1 MKLKNNILNTLL
13 AVAFLIMIFQAG
25 CATTTT
31 TVKETPLPTET
42 EEVAKPVPI
51 PPTEAVEKPVSPTPM
66 EVGVNLSEIT
76 DPNQIPDFKDDYGR
90 IELLYAIDNSRKYFE
105 KVESYPESFESIGF
119 TPEKQ
124 IDTLSLFRDGYV
136 SSKSPQELT
145 DFIAKNFRVFQAIGK
160 EHGGEVNF
168 TGYGFPVFG
177 KNVTRSSS
185 LAYERNMDWKTSL
198 YFGSLGL
205 LVTPM
210 RGIAADDRA
219 FPPGGLAFVLIEEAT
234 NLNEEGQAGKSFFT
248 LTHDSRST
256 TKTTDRVDVFLGIGA
271 EALHKADD
279 FNTSGKL
286 YYLLK
291 R

>member
-1 MKLKNNILNTLL
+1 MKSKNNILNSLL

-25 CATTTT
+25 CATTT
-31 TVKETPLPTET
+31 VKETPLLPIEAV
-42 EEVAKPVPI
+42 EKPVSL
-51 PPTEAVEKPVSPTPM
+51 PPTEAVEKPVTLTPM

-76 DPNQIPDFKDDYGR
+76 DPNQIPDFKDDYDKTS
-90 IELLYAIDNSRKYFE
+90 LLYAIDNSRKYFE
-105 KVESYPESFESIGF
+105 KVEPYPESFESIGF

-145 DFIAKNFRVFQAIGK
+145 DFIAKNFRVFQVTGK
-160 EHGGEVNF
+160 ENGGEVNF
-168 TGYGFPVFG
+168 TGYGFPVSD
-177 KNVTRSSS
+177 KNVTHSTS
-185 LAYERNMDWKTSL
+185 LAYDWKDDWKTSV

-205 LVTPM
+205 RVIPM

-256 TKTTDRVDVFLGIGA
+256 TKTTDRAEIFLGIGE
-271 EALHKADD
+271 EALKKAED

-286 YYLLK
+286 YYLL
-291 R
+291 RR

>member
-1 MKLKNNILNTLL
+1 MKLKNNILNSLL

-42 EEVAKPVPI
+42 EEVVKPVPI
-51 PPTEAVEKPVSPTPM
+51 PPTEAGVS
-66 EVGVNLSEIT
+66 LSEIT

-90 IELLYAIDNSRKYFE
+90 TELLYAVDNSRLYFE
-105 KVESYPESFESIGF
+105 KTNAYPDSFKSIGF

-124 IDTLSLFRDGYV
+124 IETLTLFRDGYV
-136 SSKSPQELT
+136 SSKNSQELT
-145 DFIAKNFRVFQAIGK
+145 EYITKNFRIFQATGM

-168 TGYGFPVFG
+168 TGYGFPVFD
-177 KNVTRSSS
+177 KNVTHSSS
-185 LAYERNMDWKTSL
+185 LAYDWKTSV

-205 LVTPM
+205 RVTPM
-210 RGIAADDRA
+210 RSIATGEGF
-219 FPPGGLAFVLIEEAT
+219 FPPGGLAFVVVET
-234 NLNEEGQAGKSFFT
+234 GGQVEKSFFV
-248 LTHDSRST
+248 LGHDTRSAI
-256 TKTTDRVDVFLGIGA
+256 KTAARADVFFGIGE
-271 EALHKADD
+271 EALQKAEN
-279 FNTSGKL
+279 FNTPGKL

>member
-13 AVAFLIMIFQAG
+13 VVAFLIMIFQAG

-76 DPNQIPDFKDDYGR
+76 DPNQIPDFRDDYGR
-90 IELLYAIDNSRKYFE
+90 IELLYAVDNSRKYFE
-105 KVESYPESFESIGF
+105 NVESYPESLKSIGF

-124 IDTLSLFRDGYV
+124 IETLTLFRDGYV
-136 SSKSPQELT
+136 SSKSSQELT
-145 DFIAKNFRVFQAIGK
+145 DFIAKNFRVFQVTGK
-160 EHGGEVNF
+160 ENGGEVNF
-168 TGYGFPVFG
+168 TGYGFPVLD
-177 KNVTRSSS
+177 KNVTHSSS
-185 LAYERNMDWKTSL
+185 LAYDWKTSA
-198 YFGSLGL
+198 YFGSIDLP
-205 LVTPM
+205 VTPM
-210 RGIAADDRA
+210 RSIATGEGI
-219 FPPGGLAFVLIEEAT
+219 FPLGGLAFAVVET
-234 NLNEEGQAGKSFFT
+234 GKSFFV
-248 LTHDSRST
+248 LGHDTRSAI
-256 TKTTDRVDVFLGIGA
+256 KTDTRADVFFGIGE
-271 EALHKADD
+271 EALQKAEN
-279 FNTSGKL
+279 FNTNGKL